1 MLHRIAD
8 RSLLFPAEKL
18 PLPIRKRSD
27 GHRKGSDEARMLV
40 SAEEDARI
48 DCPDIA

>member
-1 MLHRIAD
+1 M
-8 RSLLFPAEKL
+8 PYG
-18 PLPIRKRSD
+18 PVSD
-27 GHRKGSDEARMLV
+27 GYRKGSDEARMLV